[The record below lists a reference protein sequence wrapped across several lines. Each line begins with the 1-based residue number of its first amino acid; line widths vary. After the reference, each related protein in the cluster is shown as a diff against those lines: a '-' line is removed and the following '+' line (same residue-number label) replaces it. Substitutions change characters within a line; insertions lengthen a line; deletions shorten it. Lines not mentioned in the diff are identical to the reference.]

1 MAKKKV
7 AKKSVKKSA
16 PRKAV
21 KKSAPQKAAAPKVAK
36 AAKRPRKSAK
46 KKTPTKVVL
55 AGKSFKIRVPLRT
68 GAGGGRPGGGA
79 TAELTEAL
87 ESAFIRGTTPKR
99 GKR

>member
-7 AKKSVKKSA
+7 AKKSVKKPA
-16 PRKAV
+16 AKKAV
-21 KKSAPQKAAAPKVAK
+21 KKLAPKK
-36 AAKRPRKSAK
+36 AVVKKAVKRPSK
-46 KKTPTKVVL
+46 KKVPTKVVN
-55 AGKSFKIRVPLRT
+55 AGKSYKIRVPVRT

-79 TAELTEAL
+79 TAELTPAL